1 MQKLKI
7 MIINNMKSNISNSSS
22 YRTSFTAKKSSKGK
36 QPVPCRPCS
45 KIFEKDTTKRA
56 RKRSNRRQGIY
67 LKITELKIMQ
77 IMHT

>member
-22 YRTSFTAKKSSKGK
+22 YRTSFTAKKSSKRK

-45 KIFEKDTTKRA
+45 EIFEKDTTKRA